1 MTSVFHKFKLVFIIL
16 LGGIATLPLS
26 TFAQNS
32 DLTIYQS
39 NVDQLKA
46 NLQSHPNDPNL
57 HFNLANNYWKL
68 GQYEKSIKHYK
79 ETLKVQPFD
88 AEAHT
93 GIGFAYGKISQT
105 SEAIHHYNEALK
117 INPDDPK
124 AHYRLGDEFINKGEF
139 EKAKTYFKGATNLEP
154 YFALAF
160 NELAYVTAK
169 LKDTQVCIKYYK
181 QSLKLNR
188 NDENAHQEL
197 IGL

>member
-1 MTSVFHKFKLVFIIL
+1 MIL
-16 LGGIATLPLS
+16 LVGIATLPLP

-32 DLTIYQS
+32 DLSIYQS
-39 NVDQLKA
+39 NVDQLKL

-93 GIGFAYGKISQT
+93 GIGFAYGEIGQT

-124 AHYRLGDEFINKGEF
+124 AHYRLGYEFINKGEF
-139 EKAKTYFKGATNLEP
+139 EKAKIN
-154 YFALAF
+154 
-160 NELAYVTAK
+160 
-169 LKDTQVCIKYYK
+169 
-181 QSLKLNR
+181 SLY
-188 NDENAHQEL
+188 AHSRS
-197 IGL
+197 GDVSKSVAG